1 MYAYIKGKI
10 TEAGE
15 STVTIEAGGI
25 GYEAIVSAFTAKKL
39 IVGSDAVLYTYLS
52 VREDGISLFGFSS
65 VAEKSLFMRLIG
77 VSGIGPKGA
86 VAILGGMSTE
96 ELCACIASGNA
107 SALSCI
113 KGVGKKTAERIVME
127 LKDKVSADGA
137 AVQTDT
143 KPPEGVAA
151 EAVEVLVALGYKR
164 DAAERAVKAAY
175 KDGMNVNQTVHK
187 AIGGK

>member
-39 IVGSDAVLYTYLS
+39 TVGSDAVLYTYLS

-137 AVQTDT
+137 AIQTDT

>member
-10 TEAGE
+10 TETGE

-25 GYEAIVSAFTAKKL
+25 GYEAIVSACTAKKL
-39 IVGSDAVLYTYLS
+39 SVGSDAVLYTYLS

-86 VAILGGMSTE
+86 VAILGGMSTD

-127 LKDKVSADGA
+127 LKDKVSAEGTA
-137 AVQTDT
+137 TESET
-143 KPPEGVAA
+143 KPLEGVAA

-164 DAAERAVKAAY
+164 DAAEKTVNAAY